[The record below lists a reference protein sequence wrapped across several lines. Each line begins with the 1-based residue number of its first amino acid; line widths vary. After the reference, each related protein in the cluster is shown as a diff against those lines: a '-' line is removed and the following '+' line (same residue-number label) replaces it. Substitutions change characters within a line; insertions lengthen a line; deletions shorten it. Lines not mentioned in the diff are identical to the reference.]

1 MSMTIQWILT
11 TSAYYNSL
19 ENKNPNAL
27 YFLEDSQ
34 EIYRGTTEY
43 TNSVIFVDELPEFA
57 AKGKVYVNNETHECT
72 VWNGMEWKT
81 IIPEI
86 HSELNDEEEFNG
98 LATGEAIKAY
108 VTRKVS
114 EIVAGGGVDLT
125 ADNVVTT
132 REIQVKGQTLG
143 SYGDG
148 DVIPS
153 GESLMNI
160 LAKQFAKQIP
170 PTYSAPSYSI
180 SPGNQNHESGSLIN
194 FNVSGS
200 FTQRDAGALTNYTLT
215 RTVNGTNTEVKNTT
229 TIEQHREENM
239 MVIDG
244 GGIKFTGKVTYADG
258 VIKNDNLGTPYPTGS
273 IKAGSITQ
281 AFTITGQRKVF
292 YGKDK
297 LTVACASSADVRALS
312 QSALNPGNGT
322 KLTISIAEGDTRV
335 TFAYPATLR
344 DAQSVV
350 STALNLDVK
359 GTFVKELVDVEGA
372 NGYDPIQYKV
382 FTYIPAIPFA
392 SSDTYTV
399 TI

>member
-1 MSMTIQWILT
+1 MTIKWILS

-19 ENKNPNAL
+19 ENKDPNAL
-27 YFLEDSQ
+27 YFLEDTQ
-34 EIYRGTTEY
+34 EIYRGSTEY
-43 TNSVIFVDELPEFA
+43 TNSVIFVDEVPEFG
-57 AKGKVYVNNETHECT
+57 AKGKIYVDNVTHECT
-72 VWNGMEWKT
+72 VWTGTEWKT
-81 IIPEI
+81 VIPEI
-86 HSELNDEEEFNG
+86 HNTLTDDADFNG
-98 LATGEAIKAY
+98 IVTGEAVKAY
-108 VTRKVS
+108 VTKKVS
-114 EIVAGGGVDLT
+114 EIIAGGDVDLT

-132 REIQVKGQTLG
+132 RSIQVKGQTLG
-143 SYGDG
+143 SYKDG

-180 SPGNQNHESGSLIN
+180 TPGNQNHEAGSRISFSVTGT
-194 FNVSGS
+194 FN
-200 FTQRDAGALTNYTLT
+200 QKDAGELTNYTLT
-215 RTVNGTNTEVKNTT
+215 KTVNGSNTEVKNTT
-229 TIEQHREENM
+229 TIEQYREENI
-239 MVIDG
+239 MVLDG
-244 GGIKFTGKVTYADG
+244 GAIKFTGKVTYGDG
-258 VIKNDNLGTPYPTGS
+258 PIKDDNLGSPYPTGN
-273 IKAGSITQ
+273 IKAGSLTQ

-297 LTVACASSADVRALS
+297 LSVPCEDSAAVRALP
-312 QSALNPGNGT
+312 QSSLNPANGT
-322 KLTISIAEGDTRV
+322 KLSISIVEGDTRV

-344 DAQSVV
+344 DVQSVV

-382 FTYIPAIPFA
+382 YTYIPAIPFA
-392 SSDTYTV
+392 SNDTYTV

>member
-1 MSMTIQWILT
+1 MTIKWILS

-19 ENKNPNAL
+19 ENKDPNAL
-27 YFLEDSQ
+27 YFLEDTH
-34 EIYRGTTEY
+34 EIYRGSTEY
-43 TNSVIFVDELPEFA
+43 TNSVIFVDEVPEFA
-57 AKGKVYVNNETHECT
+57 AKGKVYVNNATHECT
-72 VWNGMEWKT
+72 VWTGIEWKT
-81 IIPEI
+81 IVPEI
-86 HSELNDEEEFNG
+86 HNTLNDDAEFNG
-98 LATGEAIKAY
+98 IVTGEAVKAY
-108 VTRKVS
+108 VTKKVS
-114 EIVAGGGVDLT
+114 DIIAGGSVDLT

-143 SYGDG
+143 SYNDG

-153 GESLMNI
+153 GESIMTI

-180 SPGNQNHESGSLIN
+180 TPGNQNHEAGSTIS

-200 FTQRDAGALTNYTLT
+200 FTQRDAGILTNYTLT
-215 RTVNGTNTEVKNTT
+215 KTVNGANTEVKNTA
-229 TIEQHREENM
+229 TIEQYREENI
-239 MVIDG
+239 MVLDG
-244 GGIKFTGKVTYADG
+244 SVIKFTGKVTYEDG
-258 VIKNDNLGTPYPTGS
+258 PIKNDNLGSPYPEGS
-273 IKAGSITQ
+273 IKAGSLTQ

-297 LTVACASSADVRALS
+297 LSEPCKDSAAVRALP
-312 QSALNPGNGT
+312 QSSLNPANGT
-322 KLTISIAEGDTRV
+322 KLSISIVEGDTRV

-344 DAQSVV
+344 DVQSVI

-372 NGYDPIQYKV
+372 NGYDAIQYKV
-382 FTYIPAIPFA
+382 YTYIPAIPFA
-392 SSDTYTV
+392 SNDTYTV